1 VTAIAFT
8 AAIFVTAGAW
18 IFLSE
23 PPRGLRVLAVA
34 VGFVG
39 VLFVLR
45 PGQGGIS
52 TGLMLALLGALLT
65 AVIQLMLKP
74 MSGRDS
80 TETLVAWNL
89 ILTVPIA
96 LVPALLFWKAP
107 TPGQWLL
114 LAVQGALGALTM
126 GLVTRAFSLAE
137 ASLIVPIDFLRL
149 PIVAFLAF
157 AIFGQTVPETT
168 WIGGAV
174 IFLATVIMTRTARR
188 RPEREI

>member
-1 VTAIAFT
+1 
-8 AAIFVTAGAW
+8 
-18 IFLSE
+18 
-23 PPRGLRVLAVA
+23 
-34 VGFVG
+34 
-39 VLFVLR
+39 
-45 PGQGGIS
+45 
-52 TGLMLALLGALLT
+52 
-65 AVIQLMLKP
+65 
-74 MSGRDS
+74 
-80 TETLVAWNL
+80 
-89 ILTVPIA
+89 
-96 LVPALLFWKAP
+96 
-107 TPGQWLL
+107 
-114 LAVQGALGALTM
+114 M

>member
-1 VTAIAFT
+1 
-8 AAIFVTAGAW
+8 
-18 IFLSE
+18 
-23 PPRGLRVLAVA
+23 
-34 VGFVG
+34 
-39 VLFVLR
+39 
-45 PGQGGIS
+45 
-52 TGLMLALLGALLT
+52 
-65 AVIQLMLKP
+65 
-74 MSGRDS
+74 
-80 TETLVAWNL
+80 
-89 ILTVPIA
+89 VPIA
-96 LVPALLFWKAP
+96 LVPALLFWTAP